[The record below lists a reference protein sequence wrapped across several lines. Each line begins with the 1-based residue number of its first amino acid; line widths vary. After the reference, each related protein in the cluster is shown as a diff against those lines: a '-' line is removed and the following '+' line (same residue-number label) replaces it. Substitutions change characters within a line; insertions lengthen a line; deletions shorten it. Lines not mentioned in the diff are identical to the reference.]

1 MTSLPEYSNLQK
13 LYCSNN
19 QLTKLPN
26 IHLWN
31 NLQLIYYGG
40 NPIENIHPRISRVLE
55 NLERRENNIYNE
67 YNETQNN
74 IYNDKQNVHD
84 NTIQKSIK
92 DSIEALLDQEFE

>member
-55 NLERRENNIYNE
+55 NLERRRNNGDNDDE
-67 YNETQNN
+67 EQNT
-74 IYNDKQNVHD
+74 IYNDKQNVHN

-92 DSIEALLDQEFE
+92 ESIDALLDQEFE